1 MASKP
6 AVAGVAFLTGALC
19 VVAGAGGDAPA
30 VAAADSRDAPHA
42 THAPHAVHAVHA
54 ARAISLNDSGQL
66 HLTSRHGFTLD
77 EQGSASGSVSG
88 PMYVHLTI
96 VSTTR
101 VVAEVNF
108 YPRGGS
114 ISGRAT
120 ASYRRGSS
128 TASFSGTLSILRGT
142 GGYAHVHGSGLSF
155 SGTIRR
161 SDEAIAVQVH
171 GTASE

>member
-1 MASKP
+1 VRRP
-6 AVAGVAFLTGALC
+6 ATIGRSAAVLAALSSALC
-19 VVAGAGGDAPA
+19 AFACFDGGAPA
-30 VAAADSRDAPHA
+30 IAASGGGAARS
-42 THAPHAVHAVHA
+42 
-54 ARAISLNDSGQL
+54 ARAISLNESAQL
-66 HLTSRHGFTLD
+66 HLTSRHGFTLN

-88 PMYVHLTI
+88 TMYVHLTI

-114 ISGRAT
+114 ISGKAT
-120 ASYRRGSS
+120 ADYRRGSS
-128 TASFSGTLSILRGT
+128 TASFAGTMSIAHGT
-142 GGYAHVHGSGLSF
+142 GSYAHARGSGLGF

-171 GTASE
+171 GAASV

>member
-1 MASKP
+1 MRRSPANTFAGASL
-6 AVAGVAFLTGALC
+6 ALLTGALC
-19 VVAGAGGDAPA
+19 AIASVGGGPPA
-30 VAAADSRDAPHA
+30 LAASPRRAALL
-42 THAPHAVHAVHA
+42 
-54 ARAISLNDSGQL
+54 ARAISLNESARL
-66 HLTSRHGFTLD
+66 RLTSRHGFTLD

-114 ISGRAT
+114 ISGKAT
-120 ASYRRGSS
+120 ASYKRGSS
-128 TASFSGTLSILRGT
+128 TASFSGTLSIARGT
-142 GGYAHVHGSGLSF
+142 GSYAHVHGSGLSF
-155 SGTIRR
+155 TGTIRR

-171 GTASE
+171 GAASE

>member
-1 MASKP
+1 MSRSTTSRR
-6 AVAGVAFLTGALC
+6 AVAALAALTGALC
-19 VVAGAGGDAPA
+19 AIAGPSGGSPA
-30 VAAADSRDAPHA
+30 HAASSRIAA
-42 THAPHAVHAVHA
+42 LA
-54 ARAISLNDSGQL
+54 ARAISLNESARL

-88 PMYVHLTI
+88 LMYVHLTV

-114 ISGRAT
+114 ISGKAT
-120 ASYRRGSS
+120 ASYKRGSS
-128 TASFSGTLSILRGT
+128 TASFAGTLSIARGT
-142 GGYAHVHGSGLSF
+142 GSYAHVHGSGLSF

-171 GTASE
+171 GEASE

>member
-1 MASKP
+1 VP
-6 AVAGVAFLTGALC
+6 AVTRSATRRRAAAGLAVLIGALC
-19 VVAGAGGDAPA
+19 AIAAPSGGPPARAAGSP
-30 VAAADSRDAPHA
+30 VAAL
-42 THAPHAVHAVHA
+42 A
-54 ARAISLNDSGQL
+54 ARTIALNESARL
-66 HLTSRHGFTLD
+66 RLTSRHGFTLD

-114 ISGRAT
+114 ISGKAT
-120 ASYRRGSS
+120 ASYKRGSS
-128 TASFSGTLSILRGT
+128 TASFSGTLSIARGS
-142 GGYAHVHGSGLSF
+142 GSYAHVHGSGLSF

-171 GTASE
+171 GEASE

>member
-1 MASKP
+1 MRRLAINGRARARVVLVTGVLCAI
-6 AVAGVAFLTGALC
+6 AVP
-19 VVAGAGGDAPA
+19 GAGPPA
-30 VAAADSRDAPHA
+30 LAETSHGAAL
-42 THAPHAVHAVHA
+42 A
-54 ARAISLNDSGQL
+54 ARAISLNESARL
-66 HLTSRHGFTLD
+66 RLTSRHGFTLD

-114 ISGRAT
+114 ISGKAT
-120 ASYRRGSS
+120 ASYKRGSS
-128 TASFSGTLSILRGT
+128 TASFSGTLSIARGT
-142 GGYAHVHGSGLSF
+142 GSYAHVRGSGLSF

-171 GTASE
+171 GTASD

>member
-1 MASKP
+1 MSRQAPSRRTVTRL
-6 AVAGVAFLTGALC
+6 AVLTGASCLI
-19 VVAGAGGDAPA
+19 ASTGGGPPSA
-30 VAAADSRDAPHA
+30 VALASRGAAHTAS
-42 THAPHAVHAVHA
+42 
-54 ARAISLNDSGQL
+54 AISLNDSGRL

-120 ASYRRGSS
+120 ASYRRGNS
-128 TASFSGTLSILRGT
+128 TASFSGTLSIARGT
-142 GGYAHVHGSGLSF
+142 GSYAHVHGSGLSF

-161 SDEAIAVQVH
+161 SDEAIVVEVR

>member
-1 MASKP
+1 MTRSATSRRAAAAL
-6 AVAGVAFLTGALC
+6 AVLTGALC
-19 VVAGAGGDAPA
+19 AIAGPGGGTP
-30 VAAADSRDAPHA
+30 VLAASSPGAAL
-42 THAPHAVHAVHA
+42 A
-54 ARAISLNDSGQL
+54 ARTISLNESARL

-77 EQGSASGSVSG
+77 EQGSATGSVSG

-114 ISGRAT
+114 ISGNAT
-120 ASYRRGSS
+120 ASYKRGSS
-128 TASFSGTLSILRGT
+128 TASFSGTLAIARGT
-142 GGYAHVHGSGLSF
+142 GSYAHVHGSGLSF

-171 GTASE
+171 GEASE

>member
-1 MASKP
+1 MKRSATSTR
-6 AVAGVAFLTGALC
+6 VAAGLVLLTGALC
-19 VVAGAGGDAPA
+19 TSAGTRGGPPA
-30 VAAADSRDAPHA
+30 LAASLRGTAL
-42 THAPHAVHAVHA
+42 A
-54 ARAISLNDSGQL
+54 ARAISLNESARL

-96 VSTTR
+96 VSTAR
-101 VVAEVNF
+101 VAAEVNF

-114 ISGRAT
+114 ISGKAT
-120 ASYRRGSS
+120 ASYKRGSS
-128 TASFSGTLSILRGT
+128 TASFNGTLSIARGT
-142 GGYAHVHGSGLSF
+142 GSYAHVHGSGLGF

-171 GTASE
+171 GEASE

>member
-1 MASKP
+1 MRRLATNGR
-6 AVAGVAFLTGALC
+6 AVAALAVLTGALC
-19 VVAGAGGDAPA
+19 AIAGSGDDPLALAVISPDVAL
-30 VAAADSRDAPHA
+30 
-42 THAPHAVHAVHA
+42 A
-54 ARAISLNDSGQL
+54 ARAISLNENARL
-66 HLTSRHGFTLD
+66 RLTSRHGFTLD

-114 ISGRAT
+114 ISGKAT
-120 ASYRRGSS
+120 ASYKRGSS
-128 TASFSGTLSILRGT
+128 TASFSGTLSIARGT
-142 GGYAHVHGSGLSF
+142 GSYAHVHGSGLSF

-161 SDEAIAVQVH
+161 SDEAIVVQVH
-171 GTASE
+171 GEASD